1 MTFAKYVVD
10 VAKEH
15 AQLEHAVV
23 RLVCMWTHGENG
35 RERTGWEAGKD
46 NAPSSCYFYSYSNS
60 YGFGKVVSGAHF
72 KQIHGF
78 LLATP
83 QNNVGE
89 LKVQPNRVGKKFC
102 GLICVFLKN
111 FLRSFAE
118 GVISELCSVLVGKDC
133 PRSRI
138 FAIFRCKQ
146 GLFCGASV
154 TRNRGL

>member
-1 MTFAKYVVD
+1 MD
-10 VAKEH
+10 EKEH
-15 AQLEHAVV
+15 DGRQERTTH
-23 RLVCMWTHGENG
+23 RLVAFFFAPNSNNL
-35 RERTGWEAGKD
+35 GWMLSA
-46 NAPSSCYFYSYSNS
+46 
-60 YGFGKVVSGAHF
+60 AHC
-72 KQIHGF
+72 KQICGF
-78 LLATP
+78 LLATL
-83 QNNVGE
+83 QNNVCA
-89 LKVQPNRVGKKFC
+89 LKVQQNRVDKKIC
-102 GLICVFLKN
+102 GLICVFQKN